1 MARDADSQAVRD
13 APAVATAEGATETP
27 EKPKTGI
34 AAAIAWVMKQRP
46 VRVFLHYTS
55 EGGGLLAAG
64 MTYQAV
70 FALFAAIWVAF
81 SVAGSIVAAN
91 PELQGPLFS
100 ALNSNVPG
108 LIKTTAS
115 PKGIIDSSTLL
126 ETSGLT
132 WTGAIALIGL
142 LLTALG
148 FLASMRDSIR
158 RIFDLPSDTTFFL
171 KQKGRDLLLAL
182 GFGVLILLSAALS
195 VVSQAALDAAFG
207 LFGIE
212 KSTFAQVVGQT
223 IGYILVLIIDTA
235 ALAAAYRLLSAI
247 KIPRRRLFAGALI
260 GGVAIGILKAAFAQG
275 LIGGVGNNALL
286 AGFAVIIGLLIFLNF
301 LCQVMLIGASW
312 ISVGMTDARIDPR
325 ALGPDEMMVEKARQL
340 EDARRLVAD
349 ANHKKA
355 EEEYRALPYGWR
367 KRRLGRQI
375 LDDARA
381 ERRRREAVPTEDE
394 LTAAKKDN

>member
-1 MARDADSQAVRD
+1 
-13 APAVATAEGATETP
+13 
-27 EKPKTGI
+27 
-34 AAAIAWVMKQRP
+34 
-46 VRVFLHYTS
+46 
-55 EGGGLLAAG
+55 

-100 ALNSNVPG
+100 ALNSSVPG
-108 LIKTTAS
+108 LIQTTVGGKVDPES
-115 PKGIIDSSTLL
+115 GIIDPKTLL

-171 KQKGRDLLLAL
+171 KQKGRDLALAL

-207 LFGIE
+207 LFGIQ
-212 KSTFAQVVGQT
+212 KSLFAQVVGQT
-223 IGYILVLIIDTA
+223 IGYLLVLIIDTS

-394 LTAAKKDN
+394 LTAAKKHD

>member
-13 APAVATAEGATETP
+13 APAVVTAEGATETP

-34 AAAIAWVMKQRP
+34 AALIERIMKLRA

-81 SVAGSIVAAN
+81 SVAGSVVAAN

-100 ALNSNVPG
+100 ALNSSVPG
-108 LIKTTAS
+108 LIKTGDT
-115 PKGIIDSSTLL
+115 PKGIIDSKTLL
-126 ETSGLT
+126 STAGLT

-142 LLTALG
+142 LVTALG

-182 GFGVLILLSAALS
+182 GFGVLILLSAVLS
-195 VVSQAALDAAFG
+195 VISNAALDALFG

-212 KSTFAQVVGQT
+212 KSIFAQVVAQT
-223 IGYILVLIIDTA
+223 IGYALVLIIDTVT
-235 ALAAAYRLLSAI
+235 LAAAYRVLSAI

-260 GGVAIGILKAAFAQG
+260 GGVAIGILKALFALG
-275 LIGGVGNNALL
+275 IIGGVGNNALL

-312 ISVGMTDARIDPR
+312 ISVGMADARIDPR
-325 ALGPDEMMVEKARQL
+325 ALGPDEMRVEKAQQL

-355 EEEYRALPYGWR
+355 EEEYRAASGWR
-367 KRRLGRQI
+367 KRRLGKQI
-375 LDDARA
+375 LADARA
-381 ERRRREAVPTEDE
+381 ETRRRANVPTTEE
-394 LTAAKKDN
+394 LTAEKKDA